1 MASNRLNR
9 DYIHYRYV
17 NYLRFGVKYPE
28 HKTQNTANIYN
39 FKSKRN
45 EFINNIRRQKKV
57 TLDRKTIKQFE
68 QYYENILN
76 PELAGK
82 NSEYFQQVNN
92 LLQQAVNRKLERD
105 LNSKHITSTGSVAL
119 TLEEQEEQKQKYALG
134 LKSKMLNSL
143 KLDNNKTGVTAKK
156 LENSLNQ
163 TYNLAKQYLER
174 MDPNNINAQQV
185 RQQVQAIEQ
194 LINNAIRE
202 TQTAISGVDSEIQ
215 KSFSLYIQSLKRTSQ
230 GYIDK
235 DSSIINQINELIQL
249 LKAPNVSFFGG
260 VGGEYT
266 VAVTQAVIESKTGN
280 LTEKKIKE
288 IVDKAL
294 TGQISEKT
302 GNLKKAQ
309 DLNSLFG
316 FKDSSGVEMNIHES
330 ESSMKVDIKIPNN
343 KGKDVGISIK
353 NYNLKKGRNLNLI
366 EGAPFT
372 SMLMEEPSFASHYLN
387 IASVRENGESSIKSS
402 KKSINIDGYKDY
414 STVVKEANQGL
425 KMILL
430 LASLRGASGRNQAS
444 YLLINDN
451 SRNDR
456 GSVKLI
462 NIYDLMDIILQDDS
476 GEYLS
481 NAVKITLDHQKITDN
496 LTKGLFNN
504 NWIGEK
510 YVANRGQAIDRVS
523 GILAEAHK
531 KKISVAIKPNVI
543 KTFF

>member
-266 VAVTQAVIESKTGN
+266 AAVTQAVIESKTGN

-316 FKDSSGVEMNIHES
+316 FKDSSGC
-330 ESSMKVDIKIPNN
+330 
-343 KGKDVGISIK
+343 
-353 NYNLKKGRNLNLI
+353 
-366 EGAPFT
+366 A
-372 SMLMEEPSFASHYLN
+372 EPCA
-387 IASVRENGESSIKSS
+387 
-402 KKSINIDGYKDY
+402 
-414 STVVKEANQGL
+414 
-425 KMILL
+425 
-430 LASLRGASGRNQAS
+430 
-444 YLLINDN
+444 
-451 SRNDR
+451 
-456 GSVKLI
+456 
-462 NIYDLMDIILQDDS
+462 
-476 GEYLS
+476 
-481 NAVKITLDHQKITDN
+481 
-496 LTKGLFNN
+496 
-504 NWIGEK
+504 
-510 YVANRGQAIDRVS
+510 
-523 GILAEAHK
+523 
-531 KKISVAIKPNVI
+531 
-543 KTFF
+543 